1 MNIKKS
7 LIILSI
13 FIFLKSNVHSMD
25 SASIIYKINNEIIS
39 NIDIED
45 ETRYLIALNNQLKTM
60 DDETISKIAEESLIK
75 EKIKKNEL
83 LKYYLLDQKNPNL
96 DSIIKTYFLRLGIDT
111 DDDFDEYLKGYDLKI
126 EDIRKK
132 MEIEATWNEL
142 IYTKYNS
149 FLQIDKKKL
158 RIKLKNQKP
167 DNVKSYLISEI
178 IFEDNSNKDKYDLI
192 KESIEEI
199 GFSNTANIYSIS
211 DTSKFGGKIGWV
223 KEQNLNEKILIMIKN
238 LEIGLNTQPF
248 QVGSN
253 FLILR
258 LEDIKVETK
267 DIDEEKALKQL
278 IDFEIQRQ
286 MDRFSKTYYNKV
298 KLNAQIEKK

>member
-1 MNIKKS
+1 M
-7 LIILSI
+7 
-13 FIFLKSNVHSMD
+13 FLKSNVHSME

-96 DSIIKTYFLRLGIDT
+96 DSIIKTYFLRLGINT